1 MRATPAHL
9 RFAITLALSLASVAV
24 HSAPASG
31 TQWVDNFDQAK
42 QAATTGK
49 KDLLMDFTGSDWCS
63 WCIKLRKEV
72 FDQAAFKEAAPKD
85 FVLVELD
92 YPQDDSKLSAEVK
105 AQNARLQK
113 EFAIRGY
120 PTIVLADASG
130 RPYAETGYQEG
141 GPEKY
146 LTHLQELRKIKI
158 QRDQAFAKAE
168 SVTGVDRAVQLA
180 AGLKAM
186 DETLVAK
193 HYRPV
198 LEEITKLDPADKS
211 ELAGIRFKGDL
222 AGLQETMATMA
233 KSGGAAAARK
243 PVDEFFTTHPKI
255 TAEQRQ
261 GTLMGLLNFYRPP
274 QDNETVLKLM
284 DEVKSLKSDSPLGQ
298 QATAIADRVQKT
310 IAEAKAAPKPA
321 GDKPAAAAK

>member
-1 MRATPAHL
+1 MRAFPAHIRL
-9 RFAITLALSLASVAV
+9 AITLSLSLASLAV

-31 TQWVDNFDQAK
+31 TQWVENFDQAK
-42 QAATTGK
+42 QTATTGK

-72 FDQAAFKEAAPKD
+72 FDQPAFKEAAPRD

-120 PTIVLADASG
+120 PTIVLADAAG
-130 RPYAETGYQEG
+130 RPYAETGYQDG

-146 LTHLQELRKIKI
+146 LAHLQDLRKIKI

-168 SVTGVDRAVQLA
+168 GATGLDRALQLA

-198 LEEITKLDPADKS
+198 LDEITKLDPTDNS
-211 ELAGIRFKGDL
+211 ELASIRFKGDL
-222 AGLQETMATMA
+222 AGLQETMATAA
-233 KSGGAAAARK
+233 KSGGSAAARK
-243 PVDEFFTTHPKI
+243 PVEDFIAAHPKI
-255 TAEQRQ
+255 TVEQRQ
-261 GTLMGLLNFYRPP
+261 GTLMGLLSFYRPP
-274 QDNETVLKLM
+274 QDNEVVLKLM
-284 DEVKSLKSDSPLGQ
+284 DEVKALKSDSPLGQ
-298 QATAIADRVQKT
+298 QAAAIGDRVQKM
-310 IAEAKAAPKPA
+310 IAEAKSAPKPG
-321 GDKPAAAAK
+321 GDKPAVDAK